1 MQMLTL
7 YYLDVLV
14 ESLLSMAL
22 HPLTLPVLYL
32 ELAIATTTLS
42 NSAAL
47 CKLLHMRY
55 NTTPISISTM
65 HQVHIYFTGSV
76 MSVWKWASCQGQLFT
91 VRQLELLC

>member
-55 NTTPISISTM
+55 NTVPIPISISTM

-76 MSVWKWASCQGQLFT
+76 MSV
-91 VRQLELLC
+91 